1 MGSLPDAAGRLDGVP
16 VVGPSDLAAVPL
28 LASLSDSELAEVAGW
43 FVMKEVGAG
52 VQLVGEGTT
61 GYSFFVIAHGQAA
74 VTVRGV
80 QPVALGP
87 GDFFGEIAL
96 LGSLR
101 RSATV
106 TTTQPSRVYVLFGD
120 DFARLRDGYPGVAA
134 ELEATM
140 RRRLE
145 RT

>member
-1 MGSLPDAAGRLDGVP
+1 VP
-16 VVGPSDLAAVPL
+16 SAGPSDLASAPL
-28 LASLSDSELAEVAGW
+28 FASLSDSELADVAGW
-43 FVMKEVGAG
+43 FEVKEVGAG
-52 VQLVGEGTT
+52 VQLAGEGTT
-61 GYSFFVIAHGQAA
+61 GLSFFVIGEGEVA
-74 VTVRGV
+74 VTRRGAQLV
-80 QPVALGP
+80 VLGR

-101 RSATV
+101 RTATV
-106 TTTQPSRVYVLFGD
+106 TTTQPSRIFVLFGN

-145 RT
+145 GA